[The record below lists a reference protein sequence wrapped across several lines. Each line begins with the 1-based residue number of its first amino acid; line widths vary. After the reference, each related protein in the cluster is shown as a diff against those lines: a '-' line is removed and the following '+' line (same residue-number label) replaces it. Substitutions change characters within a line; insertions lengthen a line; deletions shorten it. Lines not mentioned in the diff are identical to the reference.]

1 MTTAKKPASTNR
13 ADKSKPKRKAPKT
26 AWKPGQSGNP
36 AGRMKDEHS
45 WKQVIAACS
54 NMTVDDILVMVGET
68 NDLGRAIKTMPKNVQ
83 MKYLVTAR
91 VLAALMFEPTSGLW
105 NGLMDRMEGK
115 VAERVQID
123 GNLEVDGLDA
133 VLDLVY
139 GRKNG
144 ESEDQS

>member
-1 MTTAKKPASTNR
+1 MTKPASTPN
-13 ADKSKPKRKAPKT
+13 SGKPKRKPNKT

-36 AGRMKDEHS
+36 SGRKRDDHS
-45 WKQVIAACS
+45 WKEVIAECS
-54 NMTVDDILVMVGET
+54 NMTVEDILQMVGET
-68 NDLGRAIKTMPKNVQ
+68 NDLGRAIKAMPKNVQ

-91 VLAALMFEPTSGLW
+91 VLAVLMFEPTSGLW

-115 VAERVQID
+115 VADRVQID

-139 GRKNG
+139 GKKNG
-144 ESEDQS
+144 ESKDQS

>member
-1 MTTAKKPASTNR
+1 MKKPASTTK
-13 ADKSKPKRKAPKT
+13 AEKPKRKTPPT

-36 AGRMKDEHS
+36 AGRKKDEHS
-45 WKQVIAACS
+45 WKQVIAECS
-54 NMTVDDILVMVGET
+54 NMTVDDILQMVGET
-68 NDLGRAIKTMPKNVQ
+68 NDLGRVIKAMPKNVQ
-83 MKYLVTAR
+83 MKYLVTSR

-105 NGLMDRMEGK
+105 TGLMDRMEGK
-115 VAERVQID
+115 VAERIQLD

-139 GRKNG
+139 GKKNG